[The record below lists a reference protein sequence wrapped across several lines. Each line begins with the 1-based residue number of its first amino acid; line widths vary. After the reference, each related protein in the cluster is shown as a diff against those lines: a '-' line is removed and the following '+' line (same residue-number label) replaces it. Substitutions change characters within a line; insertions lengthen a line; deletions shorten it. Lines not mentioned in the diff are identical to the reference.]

1 MKQRKSLDIFLLC
14 LKIILPIL
22 LLIPLIFFSYRLI
35 EGRIYDI
42 ANIGTEG
49 YHSGIGLYIFLS
61 HFLLLV
67 VNAVLLIISGIGLI
81 IAKKYKATPI
91 HKKNVRAFVWL
102 TLAPIFSQLLYLT
115 VTLITMSIG

>member
-1 MKQRKSLDIFLLC
+1 MKQRKFLDIFLLC

-102 TLAPIFSQLLYLT
+102 TLAPIFSQLLYLG